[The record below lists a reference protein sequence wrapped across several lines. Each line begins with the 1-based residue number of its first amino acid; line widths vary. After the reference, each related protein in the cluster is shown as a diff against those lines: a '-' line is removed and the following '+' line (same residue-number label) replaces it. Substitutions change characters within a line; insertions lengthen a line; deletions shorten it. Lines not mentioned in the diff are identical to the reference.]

1 MYDTKKDFNYYLILD
16 SSLTSCIK
24 AVRKSYQFD
33 LQSINQFKFS
43 IFKEILL
50 TFKYGNHSIV
60 VFLQNSPHPLEMHTE
75 ILTSYIIMVK
85 AG

>member
-24 AVRKSYQFD
+24 AVSKSYQFD
-33 LQSINQFKFS
+33 LQSINQFKFL

-50 TFKYGNHSIV
+50 TFKYDNHSTV
-60 VFLQNSPHPLEMHTE
+60 VFLQNSPHLLEIHTE
-75 ILTSYIIMVK
+75 ILKNYIIMVK

>member
-1 MYDTKKDFNYYLILD
+1 MYDTKKDVNYCLILD

-33 LQSINQFKFS
+33 LQSMNQFKFL
-43 IFKEILL
+43 ILKEILL
-50 TFKYGNHSIV
+50 TFKYDNHSTV
-60 VFLQNSPHPLEMHTE
+60 VFLQNSPHLLEMHTE
-75 ILTSYIIMVK
+75 ILTNYIITVR